1 MASKKNQGRFL
12 KQNVEKKPSQPK
24 AAPQKSTKKSSATNK
39 TIIAFTALAVCTA
52 VIAII
57 FFLGNLGLSFQLPS
71 KTIASGVQIAGV
83 DVGGLRKKEAV
94 ETLTAAVGDSFSTQP
109 MLVTVLDKQL
119 ELSPALSGASLD
131 IESVVDLAFQYGTE
145 ENPEKTVD
153 ILPYLNLNQSAI
165 QSKMKEFA
173 VNFPTEGI
181 DGSYEIVR
189 ETTGEKETAVL
200 TITMGSV
207 YYDFDSNA
215 LYDAVMDAYNH
226 CRFQVP
232 FSCNQIIGDSVN
244 LDTIY
249 AENSL
254 EAADAYW
261 SKETHE
267 IVPAVIGY
275 RFDLDAAKAAV
286 AAANPGD
293 VLEFPFEEI
302 IPEVETQTIEAL
314 LYRDALGSFTAKA
327 GSSYNR
333 NTNLRLACEA
343 LDGTILYPGDVFSYN
358 QALGERTP
366 EKGYKP
372 ADSYLGDQT
381 VQSYGGG
388 ICQPSSCLYYSALIA
403 DLEIVQRTNHG
414 FISSYMPYGMDAT
427 VDWNGPDFKFSN
439 NTNYP
444 IRIDAEADGGNVTVT
459 LVGTDEKDYYVKMEY
474 DVLST
479 TAPSTV
485 EEEVSA
491 DSGHKNGDVKVSA
504 YTGYTVQTYKLKYN
518 KETDELISREKE
530 AYSVYS
536 KRDKVVY
543 KVKGEP
549 TEPTEAPTTAP
560 TETPTTAPT
569 EAPTTAPTE
578 APTTAPT
585 ETPTDPPVT
594 DPPPENSGGTG
605 EAGSDVK
612 LPGEE

>member
-1 MASKKNQGRFL
+1 MANKKQGRFL
-12 KQNVEKKPSQPK
+12 KENVEKKTSQPK
-24 AAPQKSTKKSSATNK
+24 AAPKKSARNSGASNT
-39 TIIAFTALAVCTA
+39 TVIVFTVLAVCTA
-52 VIAII
+52 IVASV
-57 FFLGNLGLSFQLPS
+57 FFLSNLGLSIKLPGR
-71 KTIASGVQIAGV
+71 TIAEGVEIAGV
-83 DVGGLRKKEAV
+83 DVGGLRKKDAV
-94 ETLTAAVGDSFSTQP
+94 ETVTAAVGDSYSTKP
-109 MLVTVLDKQL
+109 MQITVLDKQL
-119 ELSPALSGASLD
+119 EIAPTVSGATLD
-131 IESVVDLAFQYGTE
+131 IETVVDLAFEYGTE
-145 ENPEKTVD
+145 DNPEKNLD
-153 ILPYLNLNQSAI
+153 ILPYLNLNASAI
-165 QSKMKEFA
+165 QNKIKEFA

-181 DGSYEIVR
+181 DGSFEIVK
-189 ETTGEKETAVL
+189 ETVEEEETAVL

-207 YYDFDSNA
+207 YYDFDANA
-215 LYDAVMDAYNH
+215 LYDAVMDAYND

-232 FSCNQIIGDSVN
+232 YSCNQIIGDSVD

-261 SKETHE
+261 DKETHE
-267 IVPAVIGY
+267 VVPAVIGH
-275 RFDLDAAKAAV
+275 RFDLDAAKEAV

-293 VLEFPFEEI
+293 VLKFPFEKI
-302 IPEVETQTIEAL
+302 IPEVETAEIEAL
-314 LYRDALGSFTAKA
+314 LYRDELGSYTAKA

-333 NTNLRLACEA
+333 NTNLKLACEA

-358 QALGERTP
+358 EALGERTP

-381 VQSYGGG
+381 VQTYGGG

-444 IRIDAEADGGNVTVT
+444 IRIDAEADGGNVTIK
-459 LVGTDEKDYYVKMEY
+459 LIGTDEKDYYVEMEY
-474 DVLST
+474 QVLGS
-479 TAPSTV
+479 TAPETK

-491 DSGHKNGDVKVSA
+491 DSGHKDGEVKISP
-504 YTGYTVQTYKLKYN
+504 YTGYTVQTYKLKYD

-530 AYSVYS
+530 AYSVYA

-543 KVKGEP
+543 KVKEEP
-549 TEPTEAPTTAP
+549 TEPTTEPTEAPTTAP
-560 TETPTTAPT
+560 ETTTPPATTAPP
-569 EAPTTAPTE
+569 A
-578 APTTAPT
+578 
-585 ETPTDPPVT
+585 TDPPAT
-594 DPPPENSGGTG
+594 DPPATDPPATDPPAENTGGTG